1 MRYLLGVSS
10 LLLTA
15 AFLNL
20 SCRELLTMAYTYS
33 ADPGAYMSAPIV
45 MDPGMQYAP
54 AYGGYSPYMP
64 MQMPAVSGL
73 DHTQGKWFAPGE
85 ALPPGFVVSAH
96 PEGHTAPQENHPMS
110 DMARESF
117 VIPASTAAAAVKASS
132 ALKKSKKTKKKKA
145 SGCC

>member
-1 MRYLLGVSS
+1 MFHSIWI
-10 LLLTA
+10 LTA
-15 AFLNL
+15 AFPNL
-20 SCRELLTMAYTYS
+20 SRRELLTMAYTYS

-54 AYGGYSPYMP
+54 AAYGGYSPYMP

-73 DHTQGKWFAPGE
+73 DHSQGKWFAPGE

-96 PEGHTAPQENHPMS
+96 PEGHTAPQESHPMS

-132 ALKKSKKTKKKKA
+132 SALKSKKKSKKKKA